1 MRKYKVIQIAL
12 AVKNNRV
19 ANFGEFVDES
29 ELTVNPN
36 ELVKSGALELVESEE
51 EVTVE
56 QTETETETET
66 ETDADADADASE
78 EKVVTAKDKAK
89 AKLTG
94 K

>member
-36 ELVKSGALELVESEE
+36 ELVESGALELVESEE

-66 ETDADADADASE
+66 DADASE